1 MGATMKRHVMHRA
14 TAVALVAVCTVLVT
28 GCPLVGNMVY
38 FKDSAL
44 ESAVRASI
52 FKPLGPLTEADM
64 LLVTNLDARGLGIR
78 NLSGLE
84 YCLNL
89 TRLDLDTNEI
99 SDITPLTNLVKLK
112 VLVLD
117 SNQIF
122 DISPLAGLRELDM
135 LSLFDNQVADI
146 QALITNAGNGGLSE
160 GDVLVLDVRHLGEEA
175 LQVQVPVLQN
185 TYGVNVYLVT
195 EDS

>member
-14 TAVALVAVCTVLVT
+14 TAVALVTVCAVLVT
-28 GCPLVGNMVY
+28 GCPMVGDAVY
-38 FKDSAL
+38 FKDAAL

-52 FKPLGPLTEADM
+52 FKPLGLLNQADM

-99 SDITPLTNLVKLK
+99 ADITPLTNLVKLK
-112 VLVLD
+112 LLVLD
-117 SNQIF
+117 ANQIF
-122 DISPLAGLRELDM
+122 DILPLAGLRELDT
-135 LSLFDNQVADI
+135 LSLFDNQVADT

-160 GDVLVLDVRHLGEEA
+160 GDILVLDVRTLGEQA
-175 LQVQVPVLQN
+175 VQVHVPVLRN

-195 EDS
+195 EEG